1 MVADPAEAGAAAAR
15 IGGPVALKILSR
27 DITHKSDIGGVML
40 DLEGREVVQQAA
52 EAMLSRVAAAA
63 PEARLQG
70 FTVQAMC
77 RRPQADRTSVVM
89 GTRVSVRLDLGGR
102 RIFKNSNRI
111 HTSKSCSVRITLC
124 CQTNS

>member
-40 DLEGREVVQQAA
+40 DLDGREVVQQAA

-70 FTVQAMC
+70 LTVQAMC
-77 RRPQADRTSVVM
+77 RRPHAEELTLGVLAAPQFGPWLLFGQRGTAAEVIHYQALAPPAT
-89 GTRVSVRLDLGGR
+89 
-102 RIFKNSNRI
+102 
-111 HTSKSCSVRITLC
+111 HPAPA
-124 CQTNS
+124 Q